1 MGRQHC
7 GRWIRVSLHG
17 AGRDAGRRE
26 LNGVSGR
33 ILIVDDEPANLALLE
48 AILSESA
55 SEIRTLNDSR
65 QVEQVFAEFE
75 PDIVLIDLH
84 MPDPDGLEIL
94 RRLRS
99 ARNAL
104 GYLPVIMLTG
114 DTGHVARNS
123 ALILG
128 ADDFLTKPVDH
139 DEVVLRVRNL
149 LRNRELYVDLAKA
162 NLALEE
168 KRRRSS

>member
-1 MGRQHC
+1 MPF
-7 GRWIRVSLHG
+7 
-17 AGRDAGRRE
+17 
-26 LNGVSGR
+26 GR
-33 ILIVDDEPANLALLE
+33 ILVVDDEEANLALLE
-48 AILSESA
+48 AILEGTGG
-55 SEIRTLNDSR
+55 EIRTLDDSR

-75 PDIVLIDLH
+75 PDIVLLDLH
-84 MPDPDGLEIL
+84 MPEPVGLELL

-114 DTGHVARNS
+114 DTRNVARNS

-128 ADDFLTKPVDH
+128 ADDFLTKPLDR

-149 LRNRELYVDLAKA
+149 LRNRELYVELARA
-162 NLALEE
+162 NLALEQ
-168 KRRRSS
+168 KRRTTS

>member
-1 MGRQHC
+1 MPF
-7 GRWIRVSLHG
+7 
-17 AGRDAGRRE
+17 
-26 LNGVSGR
+26 GR
-33 ILIVDDEPANLALLE
+33 ILVVDDEEANLALLE
-48 AILSESA
+48 AILEGTGG
-55 SEIRTLNDSR
+55 EIRTLDDSR

-75 PDIVLIDLH
+75 PDIVLLDLH
-84 MPDPDGLEIL
+84 MPEPDGLELL

-114 DTGHVARNS
+114 DTRNVARNS

-128 ADDFLTKPVDH
+128 ADDFLTKPLDR

-149 LRNRELYVDLAKA
+149 LRNRELYVELARA
-162 NLALEE
+162 NLALEQ
-168 KRRRSS
+168 KRRTSS

>member
-1 MGRQHC
+1 MPFGK
-7 GRWIRVSLHG
+7 
-17 AGRDAGRRE
+17 
-26 LNGVSGR
+26 
-33 ILIVDDEPANLALLE
+33 ILVVDDEEANLALLE
-48 AILSESA
+48 AILEGTGG
-55 SEIRTLNDSR
+55 EIRTLDDSR

-84 MPDPDGLEIL
+84 MPEPDGLEVL

-114 DTGHVARNS
+114 DTRNVARNS

-128 ADDFLTKPVDH
+128 ADDFLTKPLDR

-149 LRNRELYVDLAKA
+149 LRNRELYVELARA
-162 NLALEE
+162 NLALEQ
-168 KRRRSS
+168 KRRTSS